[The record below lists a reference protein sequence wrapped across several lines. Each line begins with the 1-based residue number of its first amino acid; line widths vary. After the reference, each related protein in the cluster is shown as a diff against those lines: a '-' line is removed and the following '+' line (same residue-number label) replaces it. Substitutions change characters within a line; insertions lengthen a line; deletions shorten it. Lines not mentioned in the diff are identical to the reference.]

1 MPNGDKYYYL
11 QVTKFAGVHSLDL
24 HIPRRRGAPESRI
37 HFIGIKGEFTERKR
51 EAVIAVY
58 ESRAV
63 PSDHQ
68 KVPGT
73 DQLQGWGSS
82 T

>member
-1 MPNGDKYYYL
+1 M
-11 QVTKFAGVHSLDL
+11 QATKFAGVHSLDL
-24 HIPRRRGAPESRI
+24 YIPRSLSAPESRI
-37 HFIGIKGEFTERKR
+37 HFIGIKGEFTERRR

-68 KVPGT
+68 KISGM
-73 DQLQGWGSS
+73 DQMQGWGSS